1 MGSILISS
9 LDECNSPNM
18 AACRAIVCA
27 QRLSRH
33 EHTPGARPHTRQLTP
48 SPQPCYSPSE
58 TRVCKSHHDKSPGN
72 FLCSWQLHTH
82 AFSLSCKKSIPNS
95 SSRQK
100 VGCIDTHGTQMVSFQ
115 ENIFTFEIFY
125 AGSLPGL
132 TPGLSSSWA
141 SPVKARPAAT
151 PGQCA
156 LRLFPVVVRDP
167 TEAPMSFSISLKG
180 CGETHIGSGCGT
192 LKQSPLAQGRLLLS
206 WESWAAFLASLPA
219 SPHLWKGRVIISQEE
234 MYIQVPCEFTEL
246 GCVGMGPSPLWSGQG
261 TLSRF
266 SMHVN
271 LSPKALG

>member
-1 MGSILISS
+1 MFISQWTCLTSKRDLPPLQKAFAALVPGDFQDGKTSFICCFKSSLGQGMGSILISS

-132 TPGLSSSWA
+132 TPGLSSS
-141 SPVKARPAAT
+141 
-151 PGQCA
+151 
-156 LRLFPVVVRDP
+156 
-167 TEAPMSFSISLKG
+167 
-180 CGETHIGSGCGT
+180 
-192 LKQSPLAQGRLLLS
+192 
-206 WESWAAFLASLPA
+206 
-219 SPHLWKGRVIISQEE
+219 
-234 MYIQVPCEFTEL
+234 
-246 GCVGMGPSPLWSGQG
+246 
-261 TLSRF
+261 
-266 SMHVN
+266 
-271 LSPKALG
+271 